1 MAQSQQTQSQG
12 TELGRRA
19 RGRTARG
26 RKARGRRA
34 RSAEP
39 EPGAGG
45 VTTVRVSRAH
55 ARELWRW
62 LWLWLRD
69 GCGEEG
75 KAETRGIF
83 CSTFCSLT
91 MVSAAP
97 NQKAPGRGAEPAGG
111 ATGRRASRRRARGRR
126 SSGRRDRGR
135 NALWRRAR
143 GRRARGRR
151 ARSRR
156 RDDGACHRPPTPI
169 STRRVAVSAVRP
181 RRYTRASGGWGVGG
195 DTDRWFLT
203 CSEARLASTTT
214 AGTRRSSMS
223 APAAHMLG
231 RYHQSGT
238 FALLGAATAG

>member
-1 MAQSQQTQSQG
+1 MAQSQQTQCQG
-12 TELGRRA
+12 TELGCRA

-26 RKARGRRA
+26 RQARGHRA

-62 LWLWLRD
+62 LWLRD

-83 CSTFCSLT
+83 CSAFCSLT

-97 NQKAPGRGAEPAGG
+97 SQKAPGRGAEPAGG

-181 RRYTRASGGWGVGG
+181 RRYTRASGGWVGVGG
-195 DTDRWFLT
+195 
-203 CSEARLASTTT
+203 
-214 AGTRRSSMS
+214 G
-223 APAAHMLG
+223 G
-231 RYHQSGT
+231 RIDG
-238 FALLGAATAG
+238 F